1 MTPLE
6 ILEEGHKEAE
16 QALVDLKA
24 LWVRE
29 DEATAANRAAV
40 LEAHAQGARDRDA
53 VRVSMGGASVIE
65 AEKAAEAD
73 KAEAEAADAEKK
85 AAEEKAAAERLAES
99 EAAAKRTS
107 DLPPP
112 QPLQALE
119 QPPYVPLKP

>member
-24 LWVRE
+24 LWERE
-29 DEATAANRAAV
+29 DEATATNRAAV

-65 AEKAAEAD
+65 AEKAAEAAKQAEVD
-73 KAEAEAADAEKK
+73 AEAAKQAAEAEAE
-85 AAEEKAAAERLAES
+85 
-99 EAAAKRTS
+99 AKRTS

-112 QPLQALE
+112 QPLQAL
-119 QPPYVPLKP
+119 QPPPYVPLKP